1 MKFQSW
7 KNAAKI
13 ERQKSSFLIPEQPQK
28 SGLHAFP
35 LITII
40 FLYFCHSPLV
50 RMRSA
55 VRIRPAAPKSPVFYR
70 KQDFFFAFLT
80 DLICGSVCGSKLAH
94 TLGAVCALA
103 DVALAVGAF
112 LSYIESTPFLVA
124 TTHTT
129 TPRRKLL
136 LFRALEFNS
145 TLLFTGGSSNT

>member
-1 MKFQSW
+1 MQPAQITAGQSPVADSIG
-7 KNAAKI
+7 KDEVGGSNPASSSKKHRKLRFSVLFVAKML
-13 ERQKSSFLIPEQPQK
+13 K
-28 SGLHAFP
+28 
-35 LITII
+35 T
-40 FLYFCHSPLV
+40 
-50 RMRSA
+50 
-55 VRIRPAAPKSPVFYR
+55 VRIKMWVNY
-70 KQDFFFAFLT
+70 LT
-80 DLICGSVCGSKLAH
+80 H

-112 LSYIESTPFLVA
+112 LSHIESTPFLVA

>member
-1 MKFQSW
+1 MW
-7 KNAAKI
+7 VN
-13 ERQKSSFLIPEQPQK
+13 R
-28 SGLHAFP
+28 
-35 LITII
+35 
-40 FLYFCHSPLV
+40 
-50 RMRSA
+50 
-55 VRIRPAAPKSPVFYR
+55 
-70 KQDFFFAFLT
+70 LT
-80 DLICGSVCGSKLAH
+80 H

-112 LSYIESTPFLVA
+112 LSHIESTPFLVA